1 MAETE
6 EMVVSGVRVQIDR
19 SLCVG
24 FGDCVSEAPEAFRLD
39 DEDLAIFGENPAG
52 VGRERLVRAC
62 DVCPVDAL
70 TVWDE
75 EGRQLIP

>member
-1 MAETE
+1 MADTE
-6 EMVVSGVRVQIDR
+6 ELVVSGLRVLIDR

-39 DEDLAIFGENPAG
+39 DEDLAVFRENPAG
-52 VGRERLVRAC
+52 VERERLVRAC

>member
-1 MAETE
+1 MADTE
-6 EMVVSGVRVQIDR
+6 EMVVSGLRVQIDR

-39 DEDLAIFGENPAG
+39 GEDVAVFGEDPAG
-52 VGRERLVRAC
+52 VERERLVKAC

-70 TVWDE
+70 TVWDA

>member
-6 EMVVSGVRVQIDR
+6 EMVFSGVRVQIDR

-39 DEDLAIFGENPAG
+39 GEDLAIFGENPAG
-52 VGRERLVRAC
+52 VERERLVRAC
-62 DVCPVDAL
+62 DLCPVDAI
-70 TVWDE
+70 TVWDQ